1 MTRPL
6 YWLGGFCAR
15 RHWVVLAIWAVIL
28 VGIGLWG
35 RAAGQ
40 ELNNDLTLPGTDSQ
54 AATDLLDQRFPEQ
67 ANGTNPVVLVAPDG
81 KKLTANT
88 FEDPIDDT
96 VKKLRADP
104 IVDSAVS
111 PLSSSG
117 SSQLSKDKTIGYI
130 SVALNVGAGTLTE
143 DQADKLREETKAARD
158 AGLAVSFGGYVGDE
172 LSQPAV
178 DSSEVVGMAMAIIVL
193 LFTFGTVVA
202 MGMPIL
208 TAIFGLVTGISIITL
223 LGHVIE
229 VPTVAPTLAT
239 MIGLGVGIDY
249 ALFIVTRYREYLHGG
264 MPGDEAI
271 ARSVASSGGAVV
283 FAGSTVIVALV
294 SLAVVRIPLVS
305 TLGYTAAIMVAVAVT
320 AAITLLPA
328 LLGAVGR
335 HIDSVRMP
343 WAHKLRGDAKPHGWM
358 SWGRFVANRP
368 IPSAIVALVVLGVLA
383 APILDLYLGQ
393 QDDGSLPKDMTARQ
407 SFDALSTG
415 FGPGAN
421 GPFLISVDLS
431 RKPAKADQDQIDQ
444 INQQEKQQK
453 QKAQQ
458 QADAQEQQLEAQGLP
473 PDQAQ
478 AQVQPQLDKQLDQIS
493 QQADD
498 QKKKADNPAT
508 DPRLQDLRNDLKKTD
523 GVDSVTQPLVNDA
536 GTAAVMSLQPTT
548 APADRATATLVGTLR
563 DDVIPKA
570 DKGNQMTTHVGGTT
584 AGYVD
589 LAAEIS
595 SRLVLTIIVV
605 IALSF
610 VLLMLAF
617 RSIVIP
623 ATAGLMNMISIG
635 AAFGVVTAVFEKGW
649 GASLVGLDG
658 PVAIVSYVPLMMFA
672 VLFGLSMDYEV
683 FLMSH
688 VREAWQRTR
697 DNKQAVIEG
706 IGTTGRVITSAALI
720 MVSVFFAF
728 ILNGD
733 PTVKQFGVGMG
744 VAVAVDATLVRCLLV
759 PAVMVLL
766 GRANWWF
773 PRWLD
778 RVMPNFS
785 IEGEEWF
792 RQRDREEAKRPA
804 PPEPAPVGD

>member
-6 YWLGGFCAR
+6 YWLGGFCGR
-15 RHWVVLAIWAVIL
+15 RHWIVLAIWAVIL
-28 VGIGLWG
+28 AGIVFW
-35 RAAGQ
+35 AQSAGQ
-40 ELNNDLTLPGTDSQ
+40 ELNNDLTLPGTGSQ
-54 AATDLLDQRFPEQ
+54 SATDLLTKRFPAQ

-81 KKLTANT
+81 KKLTGSK
-88 FEDPIDDT
+88 FKDPIDNT
-96 VKKLRADP
+96 VKTLRDDS
-104 IVDSAVS
+104 IVRSATD
-111 PLSSSG
+111 PLSV
-117 SSQLSKDKTIGYI
+117 SSQLSKDDTIGYI
-130 SVALNVGAGTLTE
+130 SLNLKVGAGELTE
-143 DQADKLREETKAARD
+143 DQAATLRDETKQASD

-172 LSQPAV
+172 LSKPAV
-178 DSSEVVGMAMAIIVL
+178 ESSEVVGMAMAIIVL

-202 MGMPIL
+202 MGMPII
-208 TAIFGLVTGISIITL
+208 TAIIGLGAGISIITL
-223 LGHVIE
+223 LGHVVE

-249 ALFIVTRYREYLHGG
+249 ALFIVTRYREHLHGG
-264 MPGDEAI
+264 MGADESI

-305 TLGYTAAIMVAVAVT
+305 TLGYTAAIMVAVAVL

-328 LLGAVGR
+328 LLGVIGR
-335 HIDSVRMP
+335 HIDSLRMP
-343 WAHKLRGDAKPHGWM
+343 WAHKLKGDAKPHGWM
-358 SWGRFVANRP
+358 AWGRFVAHRP
-368 IPSAIVALVVLGVLA
+368 IPSALVALVVLGVLA

-393 QDDGSLPKDMTARQ
+393 QDDGSLPKEMTARQ
-407 SFDALSTG
+407 SFDALSKG

-421 GPFLISVDLS
+421 GPFLISVDMS
-431 RKPAKADQDQIDQ
+431 KKPAKADQDQIDQ

-453 QKAQQ
+453 QKAQD
-458 QADAQEQQLEAQGLP
+458 QADQQEQQLEAQGLP

-478 AQVQPQLDKQLDQIS
+478 AQVQPQLNKQLDQIS

-498 QKKKADNPAT
+498 QKQQAENPAT
-508 DPRLQDLRNDLKKTD
+508 DPRLQTLRDDLKKTD
-523 GVDSVTQPLVNDA
+523 GVHSVTQPDVNNK

-548 APADRATATLVGTLR
+548 APADQSTADLVTTLR

-570 DKGNQMTTHVGGTT
+570 DKGADMKTYVGGTT

-595 SRLVLTIIVV
+595 SRLVLTIVVV

-610 VLLMLAF
+610 LLLMLAF

-623 ATAGLMNMISIG
+623 ATAGIMNLLSIG

-697 DNKQAVIEG
+697 DNRTAVIEG

-778 RVMPNFS
+778 RIMPNFS

-792 RQRDREEAKRPA
+792 RKRDEEAAAAAERRRPD
-804 PPEPAPVGD
+804 PVPAGD